1 MALSP
6 VPGYIA
12 DISGRTTMTIKECGL
27 TARGI
32 LSLFLPW
39 LSVTPFAKADV
50 DNEVKVNQAFARKSE
65 SQRNDYRIEYEPVV
79 KQRMQTFRSGVWGS
93 FWFLF
98 SAFVV
103 ALILRALWHAS
114 PDAKL
119 LVGVASIFVF
129 AWSTL
134 ARLGRNATSFGGN
147 TIIERIDVRLLWILY
162 WIGTVLGTI
171 ALI

>member
-1 MALSP
+1 MALAP

-12 DISGRTTMTIKECGL
+12 EIGGEDTMTIKECTL
-27 TARGI
+27 TVRGI

-50 DNEVKVNQAFARKSE
+50 ENETKVNHAFGRMSE
-65 SQRNDYRIEYEPVV
+65 SQRDDYRKEYEPMV

-93 FWFLF
+93 FWFLI
-98 SAFVV
+98 SAIVV
-103 ALILRALWHAS
+103 ALISRAFWHAS
-114 PDAKL
+114 SDAKL
-119 LVGVASIFVF
+119 LVGIASVFVF

-147 TIIERIDVRLLWILY
+147 TIVERIDVRLLWILY
-162 WIGTVLGTI
+162 WIGTLLGII